1 MSILGGFDAYNKYW
15 LSHSSDTFDR
25 GTWSRGFRYKQQSPS
40 TGWPFYKHSWSS
52 WRPHSCILLLI
63 VLRYYVL
70 CTSDHC
76 LTFLFF
82 TSRSLPIPSSR
93 RTFGPYDS
101 LDGSDFVVF
110 PGCYPRNVCCPGSD
124 VSVCFCFHWNY
135 YIKACKFTFH
145 ISSNPC
151 DSVTPLI
158 LLLVWEKKGIHSM
171 VPFTLPNRYV

>member
-40 TGWPFYKHSWSS
+40 TGWPLYKHSWSS

-93 RTFGPYDS
+93 RTFWPYDS
-101 LDGSDFVVF
+101 WWVGFRSF
-110 PGCYPRNVCCPGSD
+110 PRLLSSKRLLPWIW
-124 VSVCFCFHWNY
+124 CFCLFLFSLKLLY
-135 YIKACKFTFH
+135 QGLQVYISHFFKPLWFSHTF
-145 ISSNPC
+145 
-151 DSVTPLI
+151 D
-158 LLLVWEKKGIHSM
+158 LVARLRKKGIHSM